1 MATTLISAFAVF
13 LSTSIDY
20 IIILVV
26 LFSKF
31 KKQKNGVKNIG
42 LGQYLGLTIL
52 IVISLLAA
60 SGLAFFPQKWI
71 GLLGLLPIYIGLKEL
86 FKSEDEEDQG
96 GKEILESTSKFS
108 KLFLSVTVISLAAG
122 GDNLGVYIPYFTT
135 LNIFG
140 LSATIIIFYVLSAVL
155 LYICYRFST
164 FKAVSETVEKY
175 QRIIVPIVFVTLGIM
190 IMYENGS
197 FSMLLNL
204 L

>member
-60 SGLAFFPQKWI
+60 SGLAFFSQKWI

-86 FKSEDEEDQG
+86 FKSEDEEDQDR
-96 GKEILESTSKFS
+96 KEILESTSKFS

-155 LYICYRFST
+155 LYICYRLST

-175 QRIIVPIVFVTLGIM
+175 QRIIVPIVFVPLGIM
-190 IMYENGS
+190 IMYENGT
-197 FSMLLNL
+197 FSMLVNL
-204 L
+204 F